1 MYAFMIDTKILSYFI
16 NYYMGGLMKQEEIR
30 EKLSA
35 VVSSGLSANSI
46 SKVTNI
52 SNIDL
57 SRFKNGQIYLIDS
70 DLKKLNSYLEQ
81 VKIPTSI

>member
-1 MYAFMIDTKILSYFI
+1 MYAFMIDIKILIYFT
-16 NYYMGGLMKQEEIR
+16 NYYMGGLMNQEEIR
-30 EKLSA
+30 EKLSTI
-35 VVSSGLSANSI
+35 VSSGLSANSI

>member
-1 MYAFMIDTKILSYFI
+1 
-16 NYYMGGLMKQEEIR
+16 MGGLMNQEEIR

>member
-1 MYAFMIDTKILSYFI
+1 MYAFMIDTKISSYFI
-16 NYYMGGLMKQEEIR
+16 NYYMGGFMKQEEIR